1 MALWIRTWVGRSRCH
16 TEAHEALRAGR
27 RDLRIHSANGFL
39 DTQPTL
45 RSHEQSMHGENL
57 ATPQTRAFRPRVR
70 SPVHRPEAEALLPR
84 VPSAAP
90 ANAPCLP
97 RGAAQAQVSQAES
110 TQARPLP
117 LLPAAIRV
125 RAHTRIPTRGPRP
138 APPPCPSA
146 AAPWHRT
153 ALAPWWGQARS
164 TGLSPLSGI

>member
-1 MALWIRTWVGRSRCH
+1 MTSRVDRQRCGLGPGSVGVCV
-16 TEAHEALRAGR
+16 TGEL
-27 RDLRIHSANGFL
+27 DLRRHPVSGLL
-39 DTQPTL
+39 DTQPKR
-45 RSHEQSMHGENL
+45 RSRTQIDARRKPRETSR
-57 ATPQTRAFRPRVR
+57 PFRPRVR
-70 SPVHRPEAEALLPR
+70 SPVRRPEAEALLPR

-90 ANAPCLP
+90 ASSPCLP
-97 RGAAQAQVSQAES
+97 RGAAQAQVSQAGS

-117 LLPAAIRV
+117 LLPAAIRT
-125 RAHTRIPTRGPRP
+125 RTHTRIPPRGPRP